1 VKTEKT
7 TIFKVKH
14 KSNQPQLSKENFKK
28 PQTFQGMYMLE
39 SVQVFMHWGRRMIRK
54 LDHLPD
60 RSWETQA
67 APKAPS
73 FLQLSNHGWMPHRRA
88 NVLRKLNKK
97 PRNKIAVLEMN
108 VHLHPSMSFP
118 HQGRSSWYLSFFQLR
133 KSLNLN
139 LFLGDHSLLPQ

>member
-73 FLQLSNHGWMPHRRA
+73 FLQLSNHGWIPHKRA
-88 NVLRKLNKK
+88 KVLKKKKKTQGK
-97 PRNKIAVLEMN
+97 PRHKIAVLEMN
-108 VHLHPSMSFP
+108 VHLHLSMSCP
-118 HQGRSSWYLSFFQLR
+118 HLERSCWYVYLFQLR
-133 KSLNLN
+133 KSLKLDQVSC
-139 LFLGDHSLLPQ
+139 LT

>member
-1 VKTEKT
+1 VKAEKT
-7 TIFKVKH
+7 TITKVKH

-28 PQTFQGMYMLE
+28 PPTFLGIYMLE
-39 SVQVFMHWGRRMIRK
+39 SVQVFHALGK
-54 LDHLPD
+54 
-60 RSWETQA
+60 RSDKNIGPSSGQETQA